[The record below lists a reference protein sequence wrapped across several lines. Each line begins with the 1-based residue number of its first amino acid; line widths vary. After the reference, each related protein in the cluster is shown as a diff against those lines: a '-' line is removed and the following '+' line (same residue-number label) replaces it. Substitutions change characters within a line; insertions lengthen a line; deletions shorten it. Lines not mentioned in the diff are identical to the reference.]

1 MRFMEK
7 HQIDFKRKVV
17 KNFFQ
22 NHDQGEDQ
30 LRRQG
35 APDGRAQAW
44 PETGGLAA
52 SCRPCLHKMH
62 LLRNHKGMCR
72 LQQQLSH

>member
-22 NHDQGEDQ
+22 NHDQGERSVAQ
-30 LRRQG
+30 T
-35 APDGRAQAW
+35 GRA
-44 PETGGLAA
+44 
-52 SCRPCLHKMH
+52 
-62 LLRNHKGMCR
+62 
-72 LQQQLSH
+72 